1 MMRVPLQ
8 KVKSCKEIQSEEQTA
23 RFISF
28 IAILRAI
35 ELFSRTHVTDKA
47 GDFFASKIWQNN
59 LQALILFRSA
69 LKSSTTGLIRRQP
82 KGTWLPW
89 YVKRITGSLSL
100 NFRFSFASSCGDEE
114 TVLFILVFDF

>member
-1 MMRVPLQ
+1 MRVPLQ

-69 LKSSTTGLIRRQP
+69 LKSRPQ
-82 KGTWLPW
+82 
-89 YVKRITGSLSL
+89 
-100 NFRFSFASSCGDEE
+100 
-114 TVLFILVFDF
+114 VLFDVNQKEHGYRGT